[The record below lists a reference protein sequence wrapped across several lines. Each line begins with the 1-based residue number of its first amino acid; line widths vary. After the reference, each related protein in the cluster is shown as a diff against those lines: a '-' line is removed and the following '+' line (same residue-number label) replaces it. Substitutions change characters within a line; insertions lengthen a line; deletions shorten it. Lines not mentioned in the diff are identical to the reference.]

1 MLTGRVRMWV
11 VLAMGLPLIVAA
23 SSALAQSRK
32 GVDATQVG
40 GFRTVGRSGIS
51 ERFVPYSYGI
61 GGLRSSGAG
70 ANRSL
75 LQSSI
80 GRPSGFGIRRGGGV
94 APGAASAAPTS
105 NMPLSSGARLYN
117 PTENVLSSSVG
128 RGQFGGPLS
137 SMGSGALG
145 AASAYLAELNAVS
158 EDRLKKTDQ
167 PITSL
172 VPSEPGL
179 YHQYMK
185 DGEAAFKE
193 GDFHHAYDLFEMANY
208 IGNKDPESLLSLTHA
223 AFARSLYSYSSAALY
238 LRLALKYLPELPL
251 ASLQPKAFYGE
262 TPEAASRYDERIF
275 RLKKHLMESPRD
287 PDGLLL
293 LAYFRWFEGNVK
305 AAQQALSSALDAA
318 QTAKNPETVEII
330 GIFWDGMVATGK
342 VSGVLSLTP
351 GPITT
356 TQPEAARLSP
366 AKLAED
372 SEHASQEP

>member
-1 MLTGRVRMWV
+1 MLTGRVRMWL

-32 GVDATQVG
+32 RTFSPYV
-40 GFRTVGRSGIS
+40 GFRRVGSSRVS

-61 GGLRSSGAG
+61 GGLRPSGAG
-70 ANRSL
+70 ASRSL

-80 GRPSGFGIRRGGGV
+80 GRPSGFGIGRGSV

-105 NMPLSSGARLYN
+105 DMPLASGARLYN
-117 PTENVLSSSVG
+117 PTENVLGSSVG
-128 RGQFGGPLS
+128 GGQFGGPLAS
-137 SMGSGALG
+137 TGSGALG
-145 AASAYLAELNAVS
+145 AASAYLAELSAVS

-179 YHQYMK
+179 YQQYMK
-185 DGEAAFKE
+185 DGEEAFKE
-193 GDFHHAYDLFEMANY
+193 GDFHRAYDLFEMANF
-208 IGNKDPESLLSLTHA
+208 IGTKDPESLLSLTHA

-275 RLKKHLMESPRD
+275 RLKKHLMESPKD

-318 QTAKNPETVEII
+318 QTAKNPEMVEII

-342 VSGVLSLTP
+342 VSGVLRLTP
-351 GPITT
+351 GLITT